1 MEVREF
7 FRKHLMKVFIA
18 FIGIQLVIFGF
29 IQSRNHKP
37 EATPDQINVI
47 EGRVGKV
54 SPLAN
59 DLDKDVKD
67 TIRLSNV
74 SKPQHGTIVQNRNI
88 ILYTPHKDFTG
99 KDSLSYT
106 ITDGKKESK
115 PAYIVFQVIKN
126 QAPLTN
132 QDNSVVFG
140 GGSTVIYVL
149 DNDEDIEKD
158 SLTIAET
165 TQPLYGE
172 VSVSE
177 NKLYYTAPNSAAI
190 VDSFY
195 YIASDGKNF
204 SKKTPVKINIR
215 KKSDPCYPWLS
226 MDIGDVSKPGMVLCN
241 NNSMTIQASGT
252 DIWSNADGFY
262 FTYQMINGDFEI
274 SAKVENLEGTHEWTK
289 SGLMFREN
297 LDAGSKNAFI
307 GLTTKNGIT
316 TQARSSYREYS
327 QNGERISDLK
337 APYWIKLSREG
348 DSIKA
353 AVSPDGITWKKMEG
367 VILPF
372 AENVYVG
379 IAVTSHDN
387 NGMCK
392 TTVSNYKLKGKTVT
406 FKKQ

>member
-29 IQSRNHKP
+29 VQSRNHKP
-37 EATPDQINVI
+37 EATPDQANVI
-47 EGRVGKV
+47 EGRTGKV

-59 DLDKDVKD
+59 DLDKDEKD
-67 TIRLSNV
+67 TIRLSDV

-88 ILYTPHKDFTG
+88 ILYTPHKDFIG

-126 QAPLTN
+126 LAPLTN

-140 GGSTVIYVL
+140 GGTTVIYVL

-158 SLTIAET
+158 SLSIAET
-165 TQPLYGE
+165 TRPLYGE

-177 NKLYYTAPNSAAI
+177 NKLYYTAPNSAAT

-195 YIASDGKNF
+195 YTASDGKNF

-226 MDIGDVSKPGMVLCN
+226 IDIGDVSKPGKVVCN
-241 NNSMTIQASGT
+241 GNSMAMQASGS
-252 DIWSNADGFY
+252 DIWNNADGFY
-262 FTYQMINGDFEI
+262 FNYQMITGDFEI
-274 SAKVENLEGTHEWTK
+274 SAKVESLEGPHEWTK
-289 SGLMFREN
+289 SGLMVREN
-297 LDAGSKNAFI
+297 LDAGSKNVFI
-307 GLTTKNGIT
+307 GLTTKNGI
-316 TQARSSYREYS
+316 SSQVRPEPRGFTE
-327 QNGERISDLK
+327 NGERKSDLK

-348 DSIKA
+348 DSIKL
-353 AVSPDGITWKKMEG
+353 AVSPEGISWKKMEG
-367 VILPF
+367 GILPF

-379 IAVTSHDN
+379 IAITSHDN

-392 TTVSNYKLKGKTVT
+392 TTVSNYKLKGKSAAS
-406 FKKQ
+406 KKQ